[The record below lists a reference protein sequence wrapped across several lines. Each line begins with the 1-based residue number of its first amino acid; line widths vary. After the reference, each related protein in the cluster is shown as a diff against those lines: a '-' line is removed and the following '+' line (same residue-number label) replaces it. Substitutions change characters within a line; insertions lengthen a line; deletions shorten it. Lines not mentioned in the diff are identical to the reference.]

1 MDKNKEAFCM
11 KNSLYAYIT
20 VILSGL
26 FLCPPSLMAEDFTV
40 NGYQL
45 SMVNLVQE
53 NDELKISGRLEYG
66 DYCRLLKLSVRIQ
79 SDQGKN
85 KTIVCNVKNAGQGS
99 SIFEGRSGT
108 RKKSGSSWTIVDIRT
123 KCMDK

>member
-1 MDKNKEAFCM
+1 M
-11 KNSLYAYIT
+11 KKPLYIYFAL
-20 VILSGL
+20 ILPIL

-40 NGYQL
+40 NGYEL
-45 SMVNLVQE
+45 SMVNIVQG
-53 NDELKISGRLEYG
+53 NDELKVSGRLEYG
-66 DYCRLLKLSVRIQ
+66 DYCRLLKLSVHIQ
-79 SDQGKN
+79 SDQGRN

-99 SIFEGRSGT
+99 SLFEGRSGT